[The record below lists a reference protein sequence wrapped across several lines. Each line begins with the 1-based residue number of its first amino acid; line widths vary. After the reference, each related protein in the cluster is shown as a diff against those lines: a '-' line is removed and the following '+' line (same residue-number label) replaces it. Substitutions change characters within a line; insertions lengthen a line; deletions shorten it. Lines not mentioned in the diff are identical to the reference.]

1 LKIKQKVLNE
11 TKIIME
17 DIDRFIQNLKE
28 EQEIKDYV
36 EKDIYPE
43 RLRTSKIK
51 KYNPLPLKP
60 LEYDIIEKE
69 NIENNTSL
77 IDNCFTR
84 LCNVEKQLKDL
95 ERCNVCPI
103 CLKLLKNNFIQP
115 SCGHKICISCG
126 FENILKNKQTGN
138 LCCLCRKSLID

>member
-1 LKIKQKVLNE
+1 MENIDNYIKK
-11 TKIIME
+11 
-17 DIDRFIQNLKE
+17 LKE

-60 LEYDIIEKE
+60 LEYNIIEKE
-69 NIENNTSL
+69 NIENKNV
-77 IDNCFTR
+77 IDICFTR
-84 LCNVEKQLKDL
+84 LCNVEKQLKEL
-95 ERCNVCPI
+95 ERCNECPI
-103 CLKLLKNNFIQP
+103 CFKPLKNSFIQP

-126 FENILKNKQTGN
+126 FENILKNKQTGD
-138 LCCLCRKSLID
+138 LCCLCRKSLIN

>member
-1 LKIKQKVLNE
+1 
-11 TKIIME
+11 ME
-17 DIDRFIQNLKE
+17 DIDRFIQKLKE

-43 RLRTSKIK
+43 RLKSLKIK

-69 NIENNTSL
+69 NIENNNV
-77 IDNCFTR
+77 IDICFTR

-95 ERCNVCPI
+95 ERI
-103 CLKLLKNNFIQP
+103 K
-115 SCGHKICISCG
+115 
-126 FENILKNKQTGN
+126 
-138 LCCLCRKSLID
+138 

>member
-1 LKIKQKVLNE
+1 
-11 TKIIME
+11 ME
-17 DIDRFIQNLKE
+17 DIDRFIQKLKE

-36 EKDIYPE
+36 EKNIYPE

-69 NIENNTSL
+69 NIENNNV
-77 IDNCFTR
+77 INICFTR
-84 LCNVEKQLKDL
+84 LCNVEKQIKELQQ
-95 ERCNVCPI
+95 CNECPI
-103 CLKLLKNNFIQP
+103 CLKPLKNSFIQP
-115 SCGHKICISCG
+115 GCGHNICISCG

-138 LCCLCRKSLID
+138 LCCLCRKSLIKHY

>member
-1 LKIKQKVLNE
+1 MENIDNYIKK
-11 TKIIME
+11 
-17 DIDRFIQNLKE
+17 LKE

-43 RLRTSKIK
+43 RLKSSKIK

-60 LEYDIIEKE
+60 LEYGIIEKE
-69 NIENNTSL
+69 NIGNNTL
-77 IDNCFTR
+77 LNDCFTR

-95 ERCNVCPI
+95 EQCNECPI
-103 CLKLLKNNFIQP
+103 CFKPLKNSFIQP

-126 FENILKNKQTGN
+126 FESILKNKQTGD
-138 LCCLCRKSLID
+138 LCCLCRKSLIN

>member
-1 LKIKQKVLNE
+1 MENIDNYIK
-11 TKIIME
+11 
-17 DIDRFIQNLKE
+17 RLKE

-69 NIENNTSL
+69 NIENNNV
-77 IDNCFTR
+77 IDICFTR
-84 LCNVEKQLKDL
+84 LCNVEKQIKELQQ
-95 ERCNVCPI
+95 CNDCPI
-103 CLKLLKNNFIQP
+103 CFKSLKSNFIQP

-126 FENILKNKQTGN
+126 FENILKNKQTGD
-138 LCCLCRKSLID
+138 LCCLCRKSLIN

>member
-1 LKIKQKVLNE
+1 
-11 TKIIME
+11 ME
-17 DIDRFIQNLKE
+17 DIDRFIEKLKE
-28 EQEIKDYV
+28 EQEIKDYL

-43 RLRTSKIK
+43 RLKSSKIK

-60 LEYDIIEKE
+60 LEYDVIEKE
-69 NIENNTSL
+69 NIENNISL

-95 ERCNVCPI
+95 ERCNECPI
-103 CLKLLKNNFIQP
+103 CLKPLKNSFIQP
-115 SCGHKICISCG
+115 GCGHKICISCG

-138 LCCLCRKSLID
+138 LCCLCRKSLIN

>member
-1 LKIKQKVLNE
+1 
-11 TKIIME
+11 ME
-17 DIDRFIQNLKE
+17 DIDNYIKRLKE

-43 RLRTSKIK
+43 RLKSSKIK

-60 LEYDIIEKE
+60 LEYNIIEKE

-84 LCNVEKQLKDL
+84 LCNVEKQLKEL
-95 ERCNVCPI
+95 ERCNECPI
-103 CLKLLKNNFIQP
+103 CLKPLKNSFIQP
-115 SCGHKICISCG
+115 GCGHKICISCG

-138 LCCLCRKSLID
+138 LCCLCRKSLIN

>member
-1 LKIKQKVLNE
+1 
-11 TKIIME
+11 ME
-17 DIDRFIQNLKE
+17 DIDRFIEKLKE

-36 EKDIYPE
+36 EKNIYPE

-69 NIENNTSL
+69 NIENNNV
-77 IDNCFTR
+77 INICFTR
-84 LCNVEKQLKDL
+84 LCNVEKQIKELQQ
-95 ERCNVCPI
+95 CNECPI
-103 CLKLLKNNFIQP
+103 CLKPLKNSFIQP
-115 SCGHKICISCG
+115 GCGHNICISCG

-138 LCCLCRKSLID
+138 LCCLCRKSLIKHY